1 MSARPSAA
9 PEATR
14 SKIQAVAEQ
23 LFASEGFDR
32 VPLRQ
37 IAREAGQRNVA
48 AVQYHFGSK
57 EGLLSS
63 IVDTH
68 RSEID
73 DRRRDL
79 LEALTEAESEADLS
93 TLIGI
98 LVEPL
103 AAKLDDASGRAYLR
117 IQAQGLTNE
126 KMRPATQSLIRRI
139 RRHLGAIDEE
149 RGAPFRD
156 RFALLLLFHAL
167 ADRARAEETQ
177 AARRGARRDF
187 LDSLTRS
194 IEALFA
200 A

>member
-73 DRRRDL
+73 NRRRDL
-79 LEALTEAESEADLS
+79 LEALTEAEADLS

-126 KMRPATQSLIRRI
+126 KMRPATQSLVLRI
-139 RRHLGAIDEE
+139 RRHLGALDGE
-149 RGAPFRD
+149 RGDPFRD